1 MVRKQRTEKNQMIKL
16 YKKFTAIA
24 LWTIAISMINFA
36 PAQAAPKKIA
46 VAINSAYD
54 FSGPYPFPGIFTI
67 SIDGAVVASGTVG
80 MEVAAL
86 SEPVFHCRYTFVS
99 TVGLVGTLI
108 INEQCVFA
116 TDPWQG
122 RWEIESGTGDFEN
135 LRGNGSALMPGNEEN
150 WVGFLH

>member
-1 MVRKQRTEKNQMIKL
+1 MIKL
-16 YKKFTAIA
+16 LKKFTAIA
-24 LWTIAISMINFA
+24 LWMIAISMINIA
-36 PAQAAPKKIA
+36 PTQAAPKKVA
-46 VAINSAYD
+46 VSINSAYA
-54 FSGPYPFPGIFTI
+54 FTSYPFPGVFTI
-67 SIDGAVVASGTVG
+67 SIDGVEVASGTVG
-80 MEVAAL
+80 MEVAAR

-150 WVGFLH
+150 WVGFLYN

>member
-1 MVRKQRTEKNQMIKL
+1 MIKL
-16 YKKFTAIA
+16 FKKFTAIA
-24 LWTIAISMINFA
+24 LWMIAISMINFM

-54 FSGPYPFPGIFTI
+54 FGAYPFQGIFTI
-67 SIDGAVVASGTVG
+67 TIGGAVVASGTVV

-86 SEPVFHCRYTFVS
+86 SEPVFHCRYTFES
-99 TVGLVGTLI
+99 TVGWVGTLI

-116 TDPWQG
+116 TDPWRG

-135 LRGNGSALMPGNEEN
+135 LRGNGSALMPANEEN
-150 WVGFLH
+150 WEGFLY